1 MKNVKYVG
9 FDADDTLWIN
19 EPFFRDTEKDFL
31 KIFPELD
38 SKMLFN
44 ELNDTEIRNISI
56 YGYGIKSFVLSM
68 LETASKLSRNIDNAK
83 VNSIIN
89 LGKTMLNKPVDLLPG
104 VIEALDYLSG
114 KYKLFLLT
122 KGDLVDQERKLRKS
136 GLEKYFHY
144 IEIMSEKK
152 TESYLNLFDK
162 TDINPEEFLMIGNS
176 LKSDVV
182 PVIRAGGYGVHIPF
196 HTTWVHEEIDEKD
209 IPKKNYYKIS
219 NLLDIVTLI

>member
-1 MKNVKYVG
+1 MKNIKYVG

-31 KIFPELD
+31 NIFPELD
-38 SKMLFN
+38 SKILFD

-68 LETASKLSRNIDNAK
+68 LETASKLSKNLDNDK

-89 LGKTMLNKPVDLLPG
+89 LGKIMLNKPVDLLPG
-104 VIEALDYLSG
+104 VIEVLEYLSG

-162 TDINPEEFLMIGNS
+162 TDINPAEFLMIGNS

-209 IPKKNYYKIS
+209 IPERNYYKIS
-219 NLLDIVTLI
+219 NLLDIVTLV